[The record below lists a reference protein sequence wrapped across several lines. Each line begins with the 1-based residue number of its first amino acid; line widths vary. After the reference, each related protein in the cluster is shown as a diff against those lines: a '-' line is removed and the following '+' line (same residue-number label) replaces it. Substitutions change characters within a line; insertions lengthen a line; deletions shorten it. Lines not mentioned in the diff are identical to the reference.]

1 MMNLL
6 NLDLCERLVTS
17 TSLPRLYRSLIN
29 GHGCVSKQVTTGTSA
44 HSSRLRR
51 HNNHSGPVDGRRLH
65 ASPKRLRVRAGRR
78 HCRPSGLPWEECLA
92 PHRADHLAE
101 TDRPIQARTIRSRR
115 CRLNGTAPLS
125 ITLTVCPRVIAVAS
139 LLFIKIM
146 CRNRT
151 MPG

>member
-6 NLDLCERLVTS
+6 NLDLCERLITS

-29 GHGCVSKQVTTGTSA
+29 GHGCVSKHVTAGPPT

-51 HNNHSGPVDGRRLH
+51 HNNHSGPVDGCRLH

-78 HCRPSGLPWEECLA
+78 NCRSSGLRWEECLA
-92 PHRADHLAE
+92 TYRTDHLAKI
-101 TDRPIQARTIRSRR
+101 DQPIQARTIRSRR

-125 ITLTVCPRVIAVAS
+125 TTRTVCPRVIAVAS

>member
-6 NLDLCERLVTS
+6 NLDPCERLVTS

-29 GHGCVSKQVTTGTSA
+29 GHGCLSKHVPTNPPT

-51 HNNHSGPVDGRRLH
+51 HNNNPGSVDDCRLH

-78 HCRPSGLPWEECLA
+78 NCRPSDLRWEECLA
-92 PHRADHLAE
+92 THRADHLAKI
-101 TDRPIQARTIRSRR
+101 DQPIQARTIRSRL

-125 ITLTVCPRVIAVAS
+125 TTLTVCPRVIAVAF

-151 MPG
+151 IPG